1 MRFMKTIGLL
11 GGMSWQSTVEYYR
24 IINEETARRL
34 GGLHSAKLIMSSIDF
49 AEMEELQH
57 TGRWTEAGELL
68 AGQAR
73 GLKSAGADFLLICAN
88 TMHKVAGAVES
99 GAGLPVLHIADATAG
114 EVKKAGIKKIGLL
127 GTRYTMEE
135 EFYRVRLAEKHGLE
149 VMIPPADDRLMVN
162 RVIYDELCQGII
174 RPESKADYLRVIQNM
189 AGDGAEG
196 IILGC
201 TEIEL
206 LVTPADFPL
215 PLFPTTRIHAEAAVD
230 LALA

>member
-1 MRFMKTIGLL
+1 MKTIGLL
-11 GGMSWQSTVEYYR
+11 GGMSWQSTVHYYR

-34 GGLHSAKLIMSSIDF
+34 GGLHSAKLVMSSIDF

-57 TGRWTEAGELL
+57 TGQWDEAGEML

-73 GLKSAGADFLLICAN
+73 GLKAAGADFLLICAN
-88 TMHKVAGAVES
+88 TMHKVAGPVES
-99 GAGLPVLHIADATAG
+99 GSGLPVLHIADATADA
-114 EVKKAGIKKIGLL
+114 VKAAGIKKIGLL

-135 EFYRVRLAEKHGLE
+135 DFYRLRLVDKHGLD
-149 VMIPPADDRLMVN
+149 VIIPPADDRGMVN

-174 RPESKADYLRVIQNM
+174 RPESKREYLRVIKNM
-189 AGDGAEG
+189 ADSGAGG

-201 TEIEL
+201 TEIEM

-215 PLFPTTRIHAEAAVD
+215 PLFPTTQIHAVAAID
-230 LALA
+230 RALA

>member
-1 MRFMKTIGLL
+1 
-11 GGMSWQSTVEYYR
+11 MSWQSTVEYYR
-24 IINEETARRL
+24 IINEEVANRL
-34 GGLHSAKLIMSSIDF
+34 GGLHSAKLVMSSIDF

-57 TGRWTEAGELL
+57 TNRWTEAGEML

-88 TMHKVAGAVES
+88 TMHKVAGAVEA
-99 GAGLPVLHIADATAG
+99 GCGLPVLHIADATAD
-114 EVKKAGIKKIGLL
+114 EVKRAGIKKIGLL

-135 EFYRVRLAEKHGLE
+135 DFYRVRLAEKHGLE
-149 VMIPPADDRLMVN
+149 VMIPSADDRAMIN
-162 RVIYDELCQGII
+162 RVIYDELCRGIT
-174 RPESKADYLRVIQNM
+174 RPESKKDYLRVIQTM
-189 AGDGAEG
+189 ADGGAGG

-206 LVTPADFPL
+206 LVKPTDFSL
-215 PLFPTTRIHAEAAVD
+215 PLFPTTKIHAQAAVE

>member
-24 IINEETARRL
+24 ILNEEIAHRL

-88 TMHKVAGAVES
+88 TMHKVAGAVEAGS
-99 GAGLPVLHIADATAG
+99 GLPVLHIADATAN
-114 EVKKAGIKKIGLL
+114 VIKKAGIKKIGLL

-135 EFYRVRLAEKHGLE
+135 EFYRVRLTEKHGLD
-149 VMIPPADDRLMVN
+149 VMIPPADDRVMVN

-174 RPESKADYLRVIQNM
+174 RPESKADYLRVIRNM
-189 AGDGAEG
+189 ADGGAEG

-206 LVTPADFPL
+206 LVTPEDFAL
-215 PLFPTTRIHAEAAVD
+215 PLFPTTRIHAVAAVD

>member
-1 MRFMKTIGLL
+1 MKTIGLL

-24 IINEETARRL
+24 IINEEVANRL
-34 GGLHSAKLIMSSIDF
+34 GGLHSAKLVMSSIDF

-57 TGRWTEAGELL
+57 TNRWTEAGEML

-88 TMHKVAGAVES
+88 TMHKVAGAVEA
-99 GAGLPVLHIADATAG
+99 GCGLPVLHIADATAD
-114 EVKKAGIKKIGLL
+114 EVKRAGIKKIGLL

-135 EFYRVRLAEKHGLE
+135 DFYRVRLAEKHGLE
-149 VMIPPADDRLMVN
+149 VMIPSADDRAMIN
-162 RVIYDELCQGII
+162 RVIYDELCRGIT
-174 RPESKADYLRVIQNM
+174 RPESKKDYLRVIQTM
-189 AGDGAEG
+189 ADGGAGG

-206 LVTPADFPL
+206 LVKPTDFSL
-215 PLFPTTRIHAEAAVD
+215 PLFPTTKIHAQAAVE

>member
-1 MRFMKTIGLL
+1 MKTIGLL

-24 IINEETARRL
+24 IINEEVANRL
-34 GGLHSAKLIMSSIDF
+34 GGLHSAKLVMSSIDF

-57 TGRWTEAGELL
+57 TNRWTEAGEML

-88 TMHKVAGAVES
+88 TMHKVAGAVEA
-99 GAGLPVLHIADATAG
+99 GCGLPVLHIADTTAD
-114 EVKKAGIKKIGLL
+114 EVKRAGIKKIGLL

-135 EFYRVRLAEKHGLE
+135 DFYRVRLAEKHGLE
-149 VMIPPADDRLMVN
+149 VMIPSADDRAMIN
-162 RVIYDELCQGII
+162 RVIYDELCRGIT
-174 RPESKADYLRVIQNM
+174 RPESKKDYLRVIQTM
-189 AGDGAEG
+189 ADGGAGG

-206 LVTPADFPL
+206 LVKPTDFSL
-215 PLFPTTRIHAEAAVD
+215 PLFPTTKIHAQAAVE

>member
-24 IINEETARRL
+24 ILNEEIAHRL

-88 TMHKVAGAVES
+88 TMHKVAGAVEAGS
-99 GAGLPVLHIADATAG
+99 GLPVLHIADATAN
-114 EVKKAGIKKIGLL
+114 VIKKAGIKKIGLL

-135 EFYRVRLAEKHGLE
+135 EFYRVRLTEKHGLD
-149 VMIPPADDRLMVN
+149 VMIPPADDRVMVN

-174 RPESKADYLRVIQNM
+174 RSESKADYLRVIRNM
-189 AGDGAEG
+189 ADGGAEG

-206 LVTPADFPL
+206 LVTPEDFAL
-215 PLFPTTRIHAEAAVD
+215 PLFPTTRIHAVAAVD

>member
-1 MRFMKTIGLL
+1 MKTIGLL

-24 IINEETARRL
+24 IINEEVARRL
-34 GGLHSAKLIMSSIDF
+34 GGLHSAKLVMSSIDF

-57 TGRWTEAGELL
+57 TGRWTEAGEVL

-88 TMHKVAGAVES
+88 TMHKVAGVVEAGS
-99 GAGLPVLHIADATAG
+99 GLPVLHIADATADN
-114 EVKKAGIKKIGLL
+114 VKKVGIKKIGLL

-135 EFYRVRLAEKHGLE
+135 DFYRVRLAEKHGLD
-149 VMIPPADDRLMVN
+149 VMIPPADDRVMVN

-174 RPESKADYLRVIQNM
+174 RPESKAHYMRVIQAM
-189 AGDGAEG
+189 TDRGAEG

-206 LVTPADFPL
+206 LVKPADFPL
-215 PLFPTTRIHAEAAVD
+215 PLFPTTQIHAEAAVD
-230 LALA
+230 LALT